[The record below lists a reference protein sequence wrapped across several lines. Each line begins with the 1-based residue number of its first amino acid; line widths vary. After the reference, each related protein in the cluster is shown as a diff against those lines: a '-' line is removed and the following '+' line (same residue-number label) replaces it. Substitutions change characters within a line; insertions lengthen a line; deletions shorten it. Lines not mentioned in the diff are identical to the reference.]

1 MIPVKISIIL
11 AVIASVAIVEEA
23 YAEEYTLTVR
33 AEPNIIFISGSGSY
47 QEGTEVT
54 LDSAPSIWRD
64 YVFVAWKIDERWSDE
79 NPITIRMD
87 KSHSVKA
94 IYEKTTLSG
103 GIIVDTIPRI
113 SEITIDG
120 TIYLPSELPLSFNW
134 EIGTDH
140 IVSIQNIV
148 GSGIDTRYIFDS
160 WKDQN
165 TQTVRTISA
174 EEDTDYIALYKTQH
188 FLKPITDYG
197 NVLGGGW
204 VDDETIVDFE
214 IESDIV
220 IDKKDNNIRYVFNS
234 WNKGDY
240 QNSES
245 NSIAISDP
253 VTVKANW
260 DTQYRLQLQSNIPDY
275 NLFGTGWYE
284 KGKQIALIAEEEL
297 DSPSSNIKYK
307 FDRWVSKGPNP
318 VIVPNSHSAS
328 TTISVNEPYLIE
340 AHYKKSYRVNVWT
353 PFGSANGAGFFSE
366 GTTTQIDMVST
377 EIIVDPNKVR
387 KVFTGWDTSEARV
400 MGGQSSNN
408 AVPSSG
414 SLAEIKGQIAN
425 SANQNLL
432 ILVDKPSNVT
442 AKWKTQYYL
451 DIRSQEGNAEM
462 VRRV

>member
-1 MIPVKISIIL
+1 LNPIKIGIIL

-23 YAEEYTLTVR
+23 YADQFQLTVR
-33 AEPNIIFISGSGSY
+33 AEPNIIFIGGSGSY
-47 QEGTEVT
+47 EEGTEVT
-54 LDSAPSIWRD
+54 LDSAPNTWRD

-94 IYEKTTLSG
+94 IYEKTTTSG

-134 EIGTDH
+134 EIGSDH

-188 FLKPITDYG
+188 FLKPITDHG
-197 NVLGGGW
+197 SVLGGGW

-220 IDKKDNNIRYVFNS
+220 IDKKDENIRYVFNS

-253 VTVKANW
+253 VTV
-260 DTQYRLQLQSNIPDY
+260 
-275 NLFGTGWYE
+275 
-284 KGKQIALIAEEEL
+284 
-297 DSPSSNIKYK
+297 
-307 FDRWVSKGPNP
+307 
-318 VIVPNSHSAS
+318 
-328 TTISVNEPYLIE
+328 
-340 AHYKKSYRVNVWT
+340 
-353 PFGSANGAGFFSE
+353 
-366 GTTTQIDMVST
+366 
-377 EIIVDPNKVR
+377 
-387 KVFTGWDTSEARV
+387 
-400 MGGQSSNN
+400 
-408 AVPSSG
+408 
-414 SLAEIKGQIAN
+414 
-425 SANQNLL
+425 
-432 ILVDKPSNVT
+432 
-442 AKWKTQYYL
+442 
-451 DIRSQEGNAEM
+451 
-462 VRRV
+462 